1 MQRILTG
8 GLACLAVPIGALAQT
23 VTTEAPTKAV
33 LGQVAGTNFP
43 ALADYPSPACIKAGA
58 LPKKPTDHRDAMAVD
73 VYNAK
78 LATYNAHVHDYVV
91 CVNAYVRN
99 ADGDMDL
106 IRKKSRDAV
115 EEANR

>member
-8 GLACLAVPIGALAQT
+8 GLAALALCIGALAQP
-23 VTTEAPTKAV
+23 VSTTAPQGKDSS
-33 LGQVAGTNFP
+33 TNFP
-43 ALADYPSPACIKAGA
+43 ALADYPSPACIKAGV

-91 CVNAYVRN
+91 CVNNYVRN